1 MRDHYTLRGNVLD
14 ANSSKLIFE
23 SPQKNVG
30 WIVDMF
36 VVWPYNMDSNL
47 YSAGKLVKGDI
58 TGISFDSS
66 DAQDTRVI
74 AWSQASGSTAE
85 SVGRDI
91 IDPDHLITNE
101 LNVVNLSGQAI
112 SYLVHLRRVSVSNDQ
127 EILSI
132 IKERQQ
138 NV

>member
-1 MRDHYTLRGNVLD
+1 
-14 ANSSKLIFE
+14 
-23 SPQKNVG
+23 
-30 WIVDMF
+30 
-36 VVWPYNMDSNL
+36 MDSNL

-58 TGISFDSS
+58 TNISFTNS

-112 SYLVHLRRVSVSNDQ
+112 SYLVHLRRVSVTNDQ